1 MFIYWFIYLFIYYYR
16 LQRQKTTN
24 WACIGPLLG
33 WQGWSAG
40 RPSLPA
46 PSAREKPG
54 TTAAV
59 RVPEIALADEA
70 TTAVQCR
77 VVLAVCRGSGT
88 TAAVGVPE
96 IALADEATTA
106 VQCRIVVAV
115 RRRTPVVPS
124 ATQSLLPTSSATT
137 DINVN
142 GEED

>member
-46 PSAREKPG
+46 PSAREKP
-54 TTAAV
+54 
-59 RVPEIALADEA
+59 
-70 TTAVQCR
+70 
-77 VVLAVCRGSGT
+77 GT